1 MAERVIELSPLPAL
15 GHTLHTSR
23 NILNCFSFLFFLR
36 IWIDSR
42 VVVALILFVCIL
54 FLKNIYPEHSSVS
67 DRGRFNLS

>member
-42 VVVALILFVCIL
+42 VVVALTVCL
-54 FLKNIYPEHSSVS
+54 YPLLKNIYPEHSSVS
-67 DRGRFNLS
+67 DRDRFNLS